1 MHHYVCMF
9 DTIAQ
14 SVDASTESKC
24 TITPMNPTNLTVS
37 NGVLALAYGVK
48 NVRIHCNCS
57 GMVLSPI
64 RWFDPN
70 GRLIEQRN
78 KTYFNAPNY
87 FTENSDYR
95 SVVLVILTFNN
106 TYDGIYSCGFGK
118 KFPPK
123 HSLNVDLTIGK
134 YVAS

>member
-1 MHHYVCMF
+1 MHDYVCMF

-14 SVDASTESKC
+14 SVNASTESKC

-37 NGVLALAYGVK
+37 NGVLSLTYGMK
-48 NVRIHCNCS
+48 NVRILCNCS
-57 GMVLSPI
+57 AVSGTVLSLI

-87 FTENSDYR
+87 FTENFDNR
-95 SVVLVILTFNN
+95 SVVLVILTFNDS
-106 TYDGIYSCGFGK
+106 YDGVYSCGFGK

-134 YVAS
+134 